1 MDAFERRRHVVRHF
15 RGRVST
21 LHYDTGYANY
31 SNLLAAGYR
40 VRFFLNDVERDNVTV
55 ADSEAGAITIRGLDR
70 KGDVAIRLDKWE
82 GD

>member
-21 LHYDTGYANY
+21 LYYDTGYANY
-31 SNLLAAGYR
+31 SNLLAAGYQ
-40 VRFFLNDVERDNVTV
+40 VRFFLNDVNVTV

-70 KGDVAIRLDKWE
+70 KGDVAIRLDK
-82 GD
+82 